1 MVMPRPYSRLV
12 WLRECGAV
20 SKEVIPES
28 LLTSVQ
34 QRDTNNNEL
43 IPRHVQYSEYRS
55 NHEEGM
61 LIQGTAE
68 GAHTRWGSHRLFVD
82 HEISRKICS

>member
-1 MVMPRPYSRLV
+1 MVMPRPYRWLV

-20 SKEVIPES
+20 SEEVIPES

-34 QRDTNNNEL
+34 QRGTNNNEL

-55 NHEEGM
+55 DHEEGM
-61 LIQGTAE
+61 LIQGT
-68 GAHTRWGSHRLFVD
+68 HTRWGSHRLLVD
-82 HEISRKICS
+82 HEINEKIHK